1 MSQSQEFALYNEL
14 SVQTSKIITKAYSTS
29 FSLGIRLFAT
39 ELRDPIYSI
48 YGFVRLADEIVDSW
62 HSLNQKEEL
71 DRLKADIRLAVD
83 SGFSANP
90 ILQAFSQVVRSYEIE
105 YELIDAFMYSMELD
119 LTQKNYTQAEYER
132 YIYGSAEVVGLMCLA
147 IFCKS
152 DKTKYNR
159 LVPGARALGA
169 AFQKVNFLRDL
180 GEDADG
186 LGRIYFPGVSLA
198 NFNDEDKTKLVSD
211 IETDFK
217 TALPALLDLPKSA
230 RMGVKLAYVY
240 YLELLKKIQH
250 TPASE
255 LKNKRIRVSDAQKI
269 WLLIKIFFQERILT
283 RRT

>member
-1 MSQSQEFALYNEL
+1 MTKAKEFALYNEL
-14 SVQTSKIITKAYSTS
+14 SVQTSKLVTKAYSTS
-29 FSLGIRLFAT
+29 FSLGIRLFAP

-62 HSLNQKEEL
+62 HSLDQKQEL
-71 DRLKADIRLAVD
+71 SRLKADLRQAVN
-83 SGFSANP
+83 SGFSSNP
-90 ILQAFSQVVRSYEIE
+90 ILQSFSQVIRTYDID

-119 LTQKNYTQAEYER
+119 LTQKQYTQAEYER

-147 IFCKS
+147 IFCRG
-152 DKTKYNR
+152 DKNEYNR

-186 LGRIYFPGVSLA
+186 LGRIYFPGVEMARFSE
-198 NFNDEDKTKLVSD
+198 NDKTRLVVE
-211 IETDFK
+211 IEMDFK
-217 TALPALLDLPKSA
+217 TALPAIQELPDSA
-230 RMGVKLAYVY
+230 RMGVKLAYRY
-240 YLELLKKIQH
+240 YLELLNKIER

-255 LKNKRIRVSDAQKI
+255 LKNKRIRVSDPQKV
-269 WLLIKIFFQERILT
+269 WLLIKIVTRERILK